1 VSTPKAKRH
10 TYPKFYVSGLVSFFE
25 HDHTSATLTIK
36 ASGYVSFQ
44 WDASSMLVRDA
55 KWRLE
60 RAGLPK
66 ESLDALHTEYV
77 GITECFA
84 LDARNVRSQGFE
96 RIEAFLD
103 SPSLKKR
110 DVLIRQRR
118 VIPYDQ
124 PDMVAMYG
132 PKVVEAVAEAV
143 AA

>member
-10 TYPKFYVSGLVSFFE
+10 TYPKFHVSGTVVLYE
-25 HDHTSATLTIK
+25 HDHPNPTLEIK
-36 ASGYVSFQ
+36 ASGYISFEWEASRILVS
-44 WDASSMLVRDA
+44 DA
-55 KWRLE
+55 KWRLSQIGMPTE
-60 RAGLPK
+60 C
-66 ESLDALHTEYV
+66 LDVLYPEYT

-84 LDARNVRSQGFE
+84 LDARGVRNTWPD
-96 RIEAFLD
+96 RTEAFLD

-110 DVLIRQRR
+110 EVLIRQRR
-118 VIPYDQ
+118 VIPYDH